1 MFSHFHPG
9 LLGPPVAVKAMA
21 AKLAWLVNRM
31 LRYGTRFV
39 DQGAE
44 FYEARHRQRE
54 IKSLKRKAANL
65 GFQVTE
71 LA

>member
-1 MFSHFHPG
+1 
-9 LLGPPVAVKAMA
+9 MA

-44 FYEARHRQRE
+44 FYEALHRQRE

-71 LA
+71 LATA